1 MSKRKANQRRE
12 VNIIRETL
20 DEATIYV
27 SGASRDEAWEA
38 ADREFMEGGV
48 FDFETIW
55 SDNFEISEVTPRHE
69 VFPVHWFPDQG
80 AFCKICLKSVVWT
93 GTAADDPANR
103 SGKTIPGPWVHLE
116 AKRDLSAGS

>member
-1 MSKRKANQRRE
+1 MSKRKANQRWE
-12 VNIIRETL
+12 VNIVRETL

-48 FDFETIW
+48 FAFETIW
-55 SDNFEISEVTPRHE
+55 SEYNFEISEVDRRHE
-69 VFPVHWFPDQG
+69 AYPVHWFPDQG

-93 GTAADDPANR
+93 GTAGDDPDNR
-103 SGKTIPGPWVHLE
+103 SGKTIPGLWIHRRSM
-116 AKRDLSAGS
+116 ARDSS